1 MASMSANEPPSI
13 APSLSSA
20 GSMRVQLGWARQ
32 LSVPV
37 EALASSGTRFFARET
52 ATAVVVVGLSESCV
66 VVGPPAVTAQ
76 LDGLDMRVLL
86 DVSSLASRLGPFQPR
101 PIGTASL
108 SYRDARPVE
117 RTSVRTEPADP
128 AMVENLRGSVSAD
141 EWDEG
146 GLSAMPHRW
155 AAFTSDGHL
164 AALAGYERWGADIA
178 QMGVAADPAERGR
191 GYAAAA
197 AGEAMT
203 RALND
208 GLVAQWRCRV
218 GNTASE
224 RLAGCLGF
232 TRLGRQ
238 TAVALGP

>member
-1 MASMSANEPPSI
+1 MAFMSANEPSSL

-20 GSMRVQLGWARQ
+20 GSVRVHLGWARQ

-37 EALASSGTRFFARET
+37 EALTSPEPRFFARET
-52 ATAVVVVGLSESCV
+52 ATAVVVVGMSESCV
-66 VVGPPAVTAQ
+66 VVGPPAVIAQ
-76 LDGLDMRVLL
+76 LDGLDKSVLL
-86 DVSSLASRLGPFQPR
+86 DASSLASRLGPFQPR

-117 RTSVRTEPADP
+117 RTAVPTEPADP
-128 AMVENLRGSVSAD
+128 AMVENLRGSVLAD
-141 EWDEG
+141 EWDES
-146 GLSAMPHRW
+146 GLSAMARVW
-155 AAFTSDGHL
+155 AALTSDSRL
-164 AALAGYERWGADIA
+164 AALAGYESWGADIA

-197 AGEAMT
+197 AGEAMGA
-203 RALND
+203 ALND

-224 RLAGCLGF
+224 RLAVCLGF
-232 TRLGRQ
+232 TRLGQQ
-238 TAVALGP
+238 TAVALGQ